1 MVLFPGEFIASGL
14 ARQLNRDQ
22 PSIVNQRFEV
32 PVNRCDADIGYRPL
46 CVGED
51 LFRRERPVGLDKGG
65 PDSVLLACIS
75 RCDGVVGFHK
85 RVPWI
90 GR

>member
-51 LFRRERPVGLDKGG
+51 LFRRERSVGLDKGG
-65 PDSVLLACIS
+65 TNRVLLARIS
-75 RCDGVVGFHK
+75 RCDGVLGFHK
-85 RVPWI
+85 CVPWI
-90 GR
+90 KR